1 MKIHA
6 KSIIGNVGEGG
17 LGGESLDGVL
27 WFPLWGETCY
37 WLKAVVSLKGGRER
51 MVVHLGWVEK

>member
-6 KSIIGNVGEGG
+6 KSIIGKGG
-17 LGGESLDGVL
+17 VESLDGAL